1 MKSPSFPPTTL
12 TGELIA
18 LELLSEGHWP
28 GILAVGLTPDI
39 WEWTI
44 NRVEDVAGLRRWFD
58 EALAAGAEGRA
69 VPFATMVR
77 ATGRVVGSTR
87 FGNLDAL
94 NRRVEIGWTW
104 VAPAWQGTGVNVEA
118 KYLMFTHAFEVWGCH
133 RVELKTDALNAQ
145 SRGAMRRLGAREE
158 GVFRQYQ
165 VREDGRVRDTAWYAV
180 TAEDWPKVKTGLQ
193 RRLWQP
199 PSAR

>member
-12 TGELIA
+12 TGEIVA
-18 LELLSEGHWP
+18 LEPLSEGHWP

-44 NRVEDVAGLRRWFD
+44 NRVENEAGLRRWFD
-58 EALAAGAEGRA
+58 ETLAAGAEGRA
-69 VPFATMVR
+69 VPFATVVR
-77 ATGRVVGSTR
+77 ASGRVVGSTR
-87 FGNLDAL
+87 FGNLDAQ

-118 KYLMFTHAFEVWGCH
+118 KYLMFTHAFEAWGCH

-145 SRGAMRRLGAREE
+145 SRGAMRRLGACEE
-158 GVFRQYQ
+158 GVFQKYQ
-165 VREDGRVRDTAWYAV
+165 VRQDGRVRDTAWYAV
-180 TAEDWPKVKTGLQ
+180 TAENWPKVKAGLQ